1 MAVMGQ
7 DEALVKSSDK
17 VVMIVD
23 DDESV
28 RDLLEFV
35 VKKEGFRVETAGD
48 GEEGLNKIQAM
59 LPDLI
64 LLDLMLPRYGGFE
77 VLRQLQ
83 GGGETK
89 KIPIV
94 IITGRYTD
102 RTTADMIKQESNVMD
117 FMEKPLKPAVLAM
130 TLHKILKTRPPEVSG
145 AAEGA

>member
-1 MAVMGQ
+1 MSQEGELA
-7 DEALVKSSDK
+7 KSSEK
-17 VVMIVD
+17 LVMIVD

-35 VKKEGFRVETAGD
+35 VKKEGFRVETAAD
-48 GEEGLNKIQAM
+48 GEEGLNKIQAI
-59 LPDLI
+59 LPDII

-83 GGGETK
+83 GGVTAR
-89 KIPIV
+89 IPIV

-102 RTTADMIKQESNVMD
+102 RTTAEMIRQESNVMD

-130 TLHKILKTRPPEVSG
+130 TLHKILKTRPADSGGDSG
-145 AAEGA
+145 AA